1 MHKDGWGVKMSRTRV
16 DFRKIKTKIWAD
28 RYMYLMSLP
37 VVIYFAIFK
46 YLPMAWLRTAF
57 YDFKI
62 LKGFEGSK
70 FVGFDNFRLF
80 MNNPDF
86 FKILYNTFILSM
98 YDLIFVFTAP
108 IIFAL
113 LINEISKTKF
123 KRVIQT
129 VSYLPHFLSMVVVTS
144 MITTFLSPSIGVV
157 NGVIKALGGDG
168 IHFLG
173 QAKYF
178 RTIMV
183 SSGIWQGLG
192 WGSIIYLSALSG
204 IDMEQYEAAV
214 VDGANRFQQIFHIT
228 LPGISN
234 TIIIMLI
241 LQIGNLLS
249 VGFEKVYLLQN
260 AQNMAVS
267 EVLSTYVYKMGIQN
281 NNYSLATAVGLF
293 NAVISLI
300 LVLGANG
307 FSRKYSDTSLM

>member
-1 MHKDGWGVKMSRTRV
+1 MSRTRV

-57 YDFKI
+57 YDYKI

-70 FVGFDNFRLF
+70 FVGFANFKLF

-86 FKILYNTFILSM
+86 LKILFNTFILNI
-98 YDLIFVFTAP
+98 YDLLFVFTAP
-108 IIFAL
+108 ILFAL

-123 KRVIQT
+123 KKVIQT

-144 MITTFLSPSIGVV
+144 MITTFLSPSIGIV
-157 NGVIKALGGDG
+157 NGIIKSLGGDG

-183 SSGIWQGLG
+183 GSGIWQGIG

-260 AQNMAVS
+260 AQNMGVS

-293 NAVISLI
+293 NAVISLV

-307 FSRKYSDTSLM
+307 FSRKYSETSLM